1 MLCPGLCVLIE
12 RVKEPQEVY
21 MGGRRL
27 SLFLLLQHISAGVF
41 SLSVCEWLQRNGR
54 EVGCFKHRGWS
65 CDLFQVWP
73 ELPVLCER
81 CKDTSSVSWCV
92 SVRESFRLK
101 HWMVINLQPA
111 GLHFEEKI
119 AVLGKRILTRREQE
133 TCDRGDVLAS
143 ETNSELGSLLYVLQG
158 SAGVQV
164 SDA

>member
-12 RVKEPQEVY
+12 RVKEPQEAY

-27 SLFLLLQHISAGVF
+27 SLFLLLQQISAGVF
-41 SLSVCEWLQRNGR
+41 CLSVCEWLQRNGG
-54 EVGCFKHRGWS
+54 EVGSFKHRGWS

-73 ELPVLCER
+73 GLPVLCER
-81 CKDTSSVSWCV
+81 CKDTLSDSWCV
-92 SVRESFRLK
+92 SVREFFRLK

-119 AVLGKRILTRREQE
+119 AVLGKRILISREQD

-143 ETNSELGSLLYVLQG
+143 QTNLELGSFLHVLQG

>member
-1 MLCPGLCVLIE
+1 M
-12 RVKEPQEVY
+12 
-21 MGGRRL
+21 
-27 SLFLLLQHISAGVF
+27 
-41 SLSVCEWLQRNGR
+41 
-54 EVGCFKHRGWS
+54 
-65 CDLFQVWP
+65 
-73 ELPVLCER
+73 
-81 CKDTSSVSWCV
+81 

-101 HWMVINLQPA
+101 HWMIINLQPA

-119 AVLGKRILTRREQE
+119 AVLGKRILTPREQE

>member
-1 MLCPGLCVLIE
+1 M
-12 RVKEPQEVY
+12 
-21 MGGRRL
+21 
-27 SLFLLLQHISAGVF
+27 
-41 SLSVCEWLQRNGR
+41 SV
-54 EVGCFKHRGWS
+54 
-65 CDLFQVWP
+65 
-73 ELPVLCER
+73 
-81 CKDTSSVSWCV
+81 T
-92 SVRESFRLK
+92 ESFRLK

-133 TCDRGDVLAS
+133 MCDRGDVLAS